1 MPARSAPPATRP
13 ALRRPPARH
22 WSTTPGQTGVR
33 GESTAADLRDQ
44 HDLAV
49 GFERG
54 LVGVLKD
61 LAVDRDRH
69 PLVDLMAKAG
79 EAPVEL
85 GDHAAHRIG
94 LDLHLGLPAGETA
107 GRRSGDDNLWHQPIT
122 RCPPPPPP
130 PPPRGGGEV
139 AAPFPQNQQPPPLAA
154 AAAGGEPPR

>member
-1 MPARSAPPATRP
+1 MPARSAPPVTRP
-13 ALRRPPARH
+13 ALRRLPARH
-22 WSTTPGQTGVR
+22 WSTTQTGVR

-49 GFERG
+49 GLERG

-69 PLVDLMAKAG
+69 PLVDLMAKSG

-94 LDLHLGLPAGETA
+94 LDLDLGLPAGEAA
-107 GRRSGDDNLWHQPIT
+107 GGRAGDDNLWHQPIT
-122 RCPPPPPP
+122 GSSNARPDPSLLL
-130 PPPRGGGEV
+130 RGEAG
-139 AAPFPQNQQPPPLAA
+139 PL
-154 AAAGGEPPR
+154 

>member
-1 MPARSAPPATRP
+1 MPARSAPPVTRP

-49 GFERG
+49 GLERR
-54 LVGVLKD
+54 LVGVLED

-69 PLVDLMAKAG
+69 PLIDLMAKSG

-94 LDLHLGLPAGETA
+94 LDLDLGLPAGEAA
-107 GRRSGDDNLWHQPIT
+107 GRRAGDDNPWPQPIT
-122 RCPPPPPP
+122 GARNARPDPSLLLPREAEARPA
-130 PPPRGGGEV
+130 PRG
-139 AAPFPQNQQPPPLAA
+139 
-154 AAAGGEPPR
+154 R

>member
-1 MPARSAPPATRP
+1 MPARSAPPVTRP
-13 ALRRPPARH
+13 ALRRTPARH
-22 WSTTPGQTGVR
+22 WSTTPRQTGVR

-49 GFERG
+49 GLERG

-94 LDLHLGLPAGETA
+94 LDLDLGLPAGEAA
-107 GRRSGDDNLWHQPIT
+107 GGRAGDDNLWHQPIT
-122 RCPPPPPP
+122 GCPSPPPS
-130 PPPRGGGEV
+130 PPRRGEGEL
-139 AAPFPQNQQPPPLAA
+139 AAPFRQNDQRPRIAA
-154 AAAGGEPPR
+154 AAA